1 MYINEIALKGLL
13 IDKTIRAEK
22 EINEILYVLNTSK
35 NQPNENENN
44 YSNVIIRIE
53 LTPEEIANI
62 RVEINKL

>member
-53 LTPEEIANI
+53 LTLEEIANI